1 MVEGLRG
8 FIPASRLSLSY
19 IEDLETYLLKDIEVR
34 VIEVNQAENRL
45 VLSAREILREK
56 EKKAME
62 EKIASVKVGS
72 VVKGKV
78 ESLQTYGAFVRLED
92 GLSGLV
98 HVSQISRKRVKSPKD
113 VLSVGDEVTVK
124 IIGLKDGKISLSM
137 KALEER
143 DEEEDI
149 KVEIPKSENIGTS
162 LGDLFKNIK
171 L

>member
-1 MVEGLRG
+1 M
-8 FIPASRLSLSY
+8 
-19 IEDLETYLLKDIEVR
+19 R

-45 VLSAREILREK
+45 ILSAREILREK

-62 EKIASVKVGS
+62 ERIANVKIGS
-72 VVKGKV
+72 VVTGKV
-78 ESLQTYGAFVRLED
+78 ESLQNYGAFVRLED

-113 VLSVGDEVTVK
+113 VLSVGDEVKVK

-137 KALEER
+137 KALDEKE
-143 DEEEDI
+143 EEEDI
-149 KVEIPKSENIGTS
+149 KVDIPKSENIGTS